1 MSVDVRALLLEKSE
15 KKSAGKKVVLKDV
28 NRALMVS
35 LFAISVYGK
44 EARDEEIL
52 SVIINAGA
60 DVGDVAIKKIRDNYN
75 KLVAEKKVKKTK
87 TGVRDT
93 DGFLIL
99 VPRA

>member
-1 MSVDVRALLLEKSE
+1 MSVDIRAMLLKKQEG
-15 KKSAGKKVVLKDV
+15 KKSKLVLKDV
-28 NRALMVS
+28 NRS
-35 LFAISVYGK
+35 LLISLLCLPVYGK

-60 DVGDVAIKKIRDNYN
+60 PVNISSQMEKIRAHYN
-75 KLVAEKKVKKTK
+75 QLVKDKKVKKTK

-99 VPRA
+99 VPRE

>member
-1 MSVDVRALLLEKSE
+1 MSLDVRSLLL
-15 KKSAGKKVVLKDV
+15 KKQEGKNTKLVMKDV
-28 NRALMVS
+28 NRGLLIS
-35 LFAISVYGK
+35 LLCLPVYGK

-60 DVGDVAIKKIRDNYN
+60 VADMTDIMDRIRANYN

-93 DGFLIL
+93 DGFLVL
-99 VPRA
+99 VPRT